1 MVDLVFGG
9 TGALW
14 CLVALVVDL
23 VGSGERPSLAAA
35 AALQLQPVQWTG
47 EQRELQD
54 KEELEKKQEEYEEQ
68 EKEQEEDKEEE
79 EIW

>member
-9 TGALW
+9 TGALWWVW

-54 KEELEKKQEEYEEQ
+54 KEELEKKQEE
-68 EKEQEEDKEEE
+68 
-79 EIW
+79 

>member
-1 MVDLVFGG
+1 M
-9 TGALW
+9 
-14 CLVALVVDL
+14 VDL

-54 KEELEKKQEEYEEQ
+54 KEELEKKQEE
-68 EKEQEEDKEEE
+68 
-79 EIW
+79 

>member
-23 VGSGERPSLAAA
+23 VGSGGRPSLAA

-54 KEELEKKQEEYEEQ
+54 KEELEK
-68 EKEQEEDKEEE
+68 EQEE
-79 EIW
+79 